1 MSLKEIPHESQLPST
16 LQFAGQKQRGFNPG
30 NKIKKAEGGNP
41 LKRICLRLV
50 HFINRGSKFTYDQ
63 IDELIG
69 SLQQSILSLQKKK
82 QEMLKGK
89 NSDLRKKRYN

>member
-1 MSLKEIPHESQLPST
+1 MSLKEIPTEPQLPST
-16 LQFAGQKQRGFNPG
+16 LQFAGQKQKGFNPG

-41 LKRICLRLV
+41 LKTICLRLV

-69 SLQQSILSLQKKK
+69 ALHQSILSLQKKK
-82 QEMLKGK
+82 QEMLRQK
-89 NSDLRKKRYN
+89 NSGFRKKR